1 MIEDIDGNTIQQVG
15 DDYAILSKVFG
26 LISYDKISGGVK
38 TLILL
43 LKDDSEFI
51 FNISACG
58 DNCAKWIQH
67 ISSLKDITVR
77 LGYLM
82 EFDFSDGFYFKVDKE
97 ETYIKSKL
105 EFIDV
110 AQRTI
115 SYVGHLENR

>member
-67 ISSLKDITVR
+67 ISTLKDITVR